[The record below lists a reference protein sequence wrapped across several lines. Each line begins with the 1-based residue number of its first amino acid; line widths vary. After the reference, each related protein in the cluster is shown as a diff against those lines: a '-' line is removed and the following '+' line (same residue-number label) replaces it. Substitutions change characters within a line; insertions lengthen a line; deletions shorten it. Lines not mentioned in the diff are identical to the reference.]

1 MSPRTLVD
9 YLRAVRGL
17 ASASLGIGLRF
28 GGRYWRWRMETA
40 MGTGARPGLVSRV
53 RAALAYGLWVD
64 RMRRL

>member
-1 MSPRTLVD
+1 MDVLVA
-9 YLRAVRGL
+9 LRGL
-17 ASASLGIGLRF
+17 AHAAWGIGFRF

-40 MGTGARPGLVSRV
+40 MGPGRGPGPRSRL